1 MSQPPLVGGSPTSR
15 PAVLPVR
22 SFAVVTADRLD
33 CPGDH
38 MLTSIKTL
46 PRRALEICNQL
57 GWIGPLLV
65 RLIVGI
71 AFVLTGWGKLHSLD
85 NVTEFFTDLGIPL
98 PHANAVFVSTVEF
111 VGGLLLILGLG
122 TRIAAALLIGV
133 MTVALLTAIGPK
145 ADSALDLFSTIEL
158 TYLVVFVWLLVNGG

>member
-145 ADSALDLFSTIEL
+145 ADS
-158 TYLVVFVWLLVNGG
+158 